1 MIITL
6 QLLNILCHKNLV
18 FKRTEKLFNLVS
30 WTMSDVA
37 ARVLCSTKS
46 TFFEVSIL
54 RRGPYLTLPEPAG
67 PLAPLLKKMVIVVS
81 DNFCYALA
89 I

>member
-1 MIITL
+1 
-6 QLLNILCHKNLV
+6 
-18 FKRTEKLFNLVS
+18 
-30 WTMSDVA
+30 MSDLVYT
-37 ARVLCSTKS
+37 VLFSTKS

-67 PLAPLLKKMVIVVS
+67 PLAPLLRKIVKVAS
-81 DNFCYALA
+81 ETFVHALA